1 MNFLLDRYRT
11 KPIKMSQEQLNL
23 LTLTAQYNKI
33 CAEYAKL
40 ANESKKDDED
50 DSGDECSSHPAYYCD
65 GGCGKKVGDGNDDEC
80 KRYCVDCAIP
90 DEEEEEDFWVADG
103 GDIEVIT
110 AKPSE
115 MDKYDEW
122 GSFIS
127 FTDKRKK

>member
-1 MNFLLDRYRT
+1 
-11 KPIKMSQEQLNL
+11 MSQEQLKL

-40 ANESKKDDED
+40 ANEFKKDEEEEKLPDDDEEICNTCKKYLDHDED
-50 DSGDECSSHPAYYCD
+50 DKRCGAGCKEYDDGWKETHDE
-65 GGCGKKVGDGNDDEC
+65 E
-80 KRYCVDCAIP
+80 
-90 DEEEEEDFWVADG
+90 EEEEEDFWVACG

-115 MDKYDEW
+115 MDNYDEW
-122 GSFIS
+122 GSFYS